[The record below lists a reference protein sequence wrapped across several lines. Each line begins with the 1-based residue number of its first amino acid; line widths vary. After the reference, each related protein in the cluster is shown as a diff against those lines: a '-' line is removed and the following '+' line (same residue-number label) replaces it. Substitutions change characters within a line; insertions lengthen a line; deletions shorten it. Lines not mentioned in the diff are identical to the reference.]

1 MSPIAIRLG
10 IMMFLQFFV
19 WGAWYVSM
27 TGFFSDQQMGDV
39 TGAAYTIG
47 PIAAIIAPLFLGVIA
62 DRIFASQ
69 KVLSTLHL
77 IGAIAIILAPMT
89 AAGFSLD
96 KLPDDASWI
105 DVYLLHDLPAFQQPM
120 VLLLLVHL
128 LCYMPTISL
137 TTSIS
142 FQHLE
147 DQEKEFPY
155 VRVFGTIGWIVGNI
169 SVSLLAT
176 KDASAGQF
184 YLAGGAGLL
193 LAGFSMTLPNTPPP
207 NKGKSTS
214 IGQILGMDSLK
225 LFKDRNYSVF
235 MLCSFLLCIPLA
247 GYYAYARSYVDSS
260 QVLINGSATFTM
272 SLGQMSEIFFMIIMP
287 LMFMR
292 LGVKWML
299 VAGMGAW
306 VLRYALFSIGADDSI
321 AWMIILG
328 VLLHGICYDFFF
340 VTGMIYVDKK
350 APEEIRNQAQ
360 GFLVLVTQGLGLGI
374 GAKLFAAH
382 STVNTVDGVAD
393 WATIWEYPAI
403 FALVI
408 MVVFV
413 LLFNDKTSG
422 EAHGSSDKNSESP
435 NDDVYAE
442 ASAALET
449 AGADG
454 ESCSTDE
461 DCGTGG

>member
-1 MSPIAIRLG
+1 
-10 IMMFLQFFV
+10 
-19 WGAWYVSM
+19 
-27 TGFFSDQQMGDV
+27 
-39 TGAAYTIG
+39 
-47 PIAAIIAPLFLGVIA
+47 
-62 DRIFASQ
+62 
-69 KVLSTLHL
+69 
-77 IGAIAIILAPMT
+77 
-89 AAGFSLD
+89 
-96 KLPDDASWI
+96 
-105 DVYLLHDLPAFQQPM
+105 
-120 VLLLLVHL
+120 
-128 LCYMPTISL
+128 
-137 TTSIS
+137 
-142 FQHLE
+142 
-147 DQEKEFPY
+147 
-155 VRVFGTIGWIVGNI
+155 
-169 SVSLLAT
+169 
-176 KDASAGQF
+176 
-184 YLAGGAGLL
+184 
-193 LAGFSMTLPNTPPP
+193 
-207 NKGKSTS
+207 
-214 IGQILGMDSLK
+214 
-225 LFKDRNYSVF
+225 
-235 MLCSFLLCIPLA
+235 
-247 GYYAYARSYVDSS
+247 
-260 QVLINGSATFTM
+260 
-272 SLGQMSEIFFMIIMP
+272 
-287 LMFMR
+287 
-292 LGVKWML
+292 ML

-435 NDDVYAE
+435 SDDVYAE
-442 ASAALET
+442 ASASLET
-449 AGADG
+449 ASTDG

>member
-1 MSPIAIRLG
+1 
-10 IMMFLQFFV
+10 MMFLQFFV

-27 TGFFSDQQMGDV
+27 TGFFGDQEMDGV
-39 TGAAYTIG
+39 IGAAYTIG

-69 KVLSTLHL
+69 KVLSALHL

-89 AAGFSLD
+89 AKGFSLET
-96 KLPDDASWI
+96 LATDANWVDI
-105 DVYLLHDLPAFQQPM
+105 YLLHDLPAFQQPM
-120 VLLLLVHL
+120 ILLLLLHM
-128 LCYMPTISL
+128 LCYMPTLSL

-169 SVSLLAT
+169 SISFLAG
-176 KDASAGQF
+176 KDASATQF

-214 IGQILGMDSLK
+214 IGQILGVDSLK
-225 LFKDRNYSVF
+225 LFKDRNYSIF

-260 QVLINGSATFTM
+260 EVLINGSATFTM
-272 SLGQMSEIFFMIIMP
+272 SLGQMSEIFFMVIMP

-306 VLRYALFSIGADDSI
+306 VLRYALFSMGADDNV
-321 AWMIILG
+321 AWMIIFG

-340 VTGMIYVDKK
+340 VTGMVYVDKK

-382 STVNTVDGVAD
+382 ATVNTVDGNAD
-393 WATIWEYPAI
+393 WETIWKYPAI
-403 FALVI
+403 LALIILVI
-408 MVVFV
+408 FVV
-413 LLFNDKTSG
+413 LFNDKTSKVATTDGTTEGNNPDADPYQTASQAIEPVAAEG
-422 EAHGSSDKNSESP
+422 EACS
-435 NDDVYAE
+435 V
-442 ASAALET
+442 
-449 AGADG
+449 DG
-454 ESCSTDE
+454 
-461 DCGTGG
+461 DCDTGGG